1 MNTRRTT
8 LLVAILLA
16 IGTGWLTLNYI
27 NGIKGSGQAA
37 SQQRVVLVA
46 ATDIPPRT
54 QIQPGMVRREV
65 RPASAVDTDALTD
78 TVPAVGSVSLISI
91 PAGSQLTASKVGRP
105 ADVGLT
111 VRLANGTR
119 AVSIQ
124 IDKVKGVSGLIQPGD
139 RVDIIAVPP
148 RAGDDAPPAATILR
162 GIKVL
167 AVGASLETSSATPSP
182 EEQNSTTVT
191 LEVTPRQAD
200 LIAMADQNASLRL
213 ALRSPREPLNSEP
226 TEALHFPSAAQPAPQ
241 QVAAAPA
248 PAPAMQP
255 APPPAVQQQ
264 PHTPAR
270 SDIMIIDGDRI
281 GYDTSSSQGQ
291 P

>member
-27 NGIKGSGQAA
+27 NGVKGANSGATV
-37 SQQRVVLVA
+37 QRTVLVA
-46 ATDIPPRT
+46 VSDIPPRT
-54 QIQPGMVRREV
+54 QITPAMVRRET
-65 RPASAVDTDALTD
+65 RPAGTVDSDALSD
-78 TVPAVGSVSLISI
+78 TIPAVGSISLISI

-105 ADVGLT
+105 SAVGLP
-111 VRLANGTR
+111 VRLAPGRR
-119 AVSIQ
+119 AVSIL

-139 RVDIIAVPP
+139 RVDVIAVPP
-148 RAGDDAPPAATILR
+148 RNGPDAPPAATILR
-162 GIKVL
+162 GLKVL
-167 AVGASLETSSATPSP
+167 AVGTSLETSSATPSP
-182 EEQNSTTVT
+182 EEQTSTTVT

-226 TEALHFPSAAQPAPQ
+226 TEALHFPADESQQPQQ

-248 PAPAMQP
+248 PAPAQAAP
-255 APPPAVQQQ
+255 APPPRAPDPA
-264 PHTPAR
+264 PHGN
-270 SDIMIIDGDRI
+270 IMIIDGDRI
-281 GYDTSSSQGQ
+281 GYATSSDQGQ